1 MEGPGGPLRSPAGF
15 RGTAGAGCAPGAR
28 GGPNPA
34 SEHHRMEKLLVDPA
48 VTWAKQYKV
57 DGFRFDLMGHHMKRN
72 MLALRQALDALT
84 FKQDRVDGS
93 KVYLY
98 GEGWNF
104 GEVANGARGENAIQ
118 RNMAGTGIGTF
129 NDRLRDGVRGGGPF
143 SGLQEQGFLTG
154 LWYDPN
160 VTGQGSPDE
169 QRAELLR
176 RSDWI
181 RIGLAGNLADYAFVD
196 RFGNLVTGREI
207 DYNGQEAGYKADPQ
221 EGLNYG

>member
-129 NDRLRDGVRGGGPF
+129 NDRLRDGARGGGPLGGGAGGAEVPRPQQLHLGGLVQPARRDSSEQQLG
-143 SGLQEQGFLTG
+143 SGPAARPRQ
-154 LWYDPN
+154 P
-160 VTGQGSPDE
+160 V
-169 QRAELLR
+169 ELAAD
-176 RSDWI
+176 SAA
-181 RIGLAGNLADYAFVD
+181 AG
-196 RFGNLVTGREI
+196 
-207 DYNGQEAGYKADPQ
+207 
-221 EGLNYG
+221 